1 MGQQLHV
8 LRGNCG
14 LESGVGFNIEFSI
27 HADLI
32 FLESSSLTGEGVDEG
47 FMQCA
52 KKIMTGIDSGMHS
65 PWLSTQFLRVVL
77 FVKGLFVQV

>member
-1 MGQQLHV
+1 MT
-8 LRGNCG
+8 NCMLIEITDG
-14 LESGVGFNIEFSI
+14 PAAACSAWQSCFRVWGWVNVEFSI

-52 KKIMTGIDSGMHS
+52 KKIMTGIDSGVHS
-65 PWLSTQFLRVVL
+65 PWLST
-77 FVKGLFVQV
+77 